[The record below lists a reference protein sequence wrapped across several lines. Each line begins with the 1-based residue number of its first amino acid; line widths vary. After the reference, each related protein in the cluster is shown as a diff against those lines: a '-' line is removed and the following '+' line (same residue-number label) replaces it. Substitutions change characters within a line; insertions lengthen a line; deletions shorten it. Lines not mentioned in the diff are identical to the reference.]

1 MQAQTDNMASNLT
14 KIENFSRNKIKN
26 PSLNLR
32 VKITLEVSLQKI
44 FSRDVQYLNTCQI
57 SHRKKV
63 ENIWQDCTCENKDD
77 TSVCVLVINLF
88 FWTTLSKLCEE
99 EVSCISYMSFINFTF
114 VLPCIVRDF
123 YLNKQPDA
131 LIIRIY
137 SVIKFYVFWG
147 IFCAHHQEIS
157 TVHSALV
164 SFMQVSDDRLQAES
178 GWNAVSNVQ

>member
-63 ENIWQDCTCENKDD
+63 ENI
-77 TSVCVLVINLF
+77 
-88 FWTTLSKLCEE
+88 
-99 EVSCISYMSFINFTF
+99 
-114 VLPCIVRDF
+114 
-123 YLNKQPDA
+123 
-131 LIIRIY
+131 
-137 SVIKFYVFWG
+137 
-147 IFCAHHQEIS
+147 
-157 TVHSALV
+157 
-164 SFMQVSDDRLQAES
+164 
-178 GWNAVSNVQ
+178 